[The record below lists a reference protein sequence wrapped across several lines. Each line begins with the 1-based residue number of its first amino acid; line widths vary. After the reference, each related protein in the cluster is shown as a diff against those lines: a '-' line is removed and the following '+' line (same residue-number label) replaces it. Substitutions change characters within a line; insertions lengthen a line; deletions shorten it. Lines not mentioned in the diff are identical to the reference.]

1 LPPVSQLWTQRLPGL
16 FNGLGDGLSNALGRA
31 GGLRLLA
38 WAIAA
43 LIIGLA
49 YQLAEIT
56 VLLLSPGVGHHSQV
70 NTPLERQPAPGVA
83 RRALT
88 ADELR
93 RLAARDPFRAEAAAE
108 PITAPVMAVKTP
120 LPLALKGTS
129 VGGPR
134 SSYAILALGS
144 SPEEVYRTGDELMPG
159 VRLKAIERD
168 RILLARNGNTETLL
182 LDQTRSARIDGQT
195 SATAQTR
202 QIARADIELQKRD
215 LGALISSIQLQPS
228 IGGERAG
235 GLRVTSLAVG
245 SFWHRL
251 GLVQGDVIQQINGR
265 RVRSM
270 QDLMGLYQDFKDTTR
285 VQVQLLR
292 DGHALT
298 LDLAIL

>member
-1 LPPVSQLWTQRLPGL
+1 VSQLRMQRLPGL
-16 FNGLGDGLSNALGRA
+16 FTGLVDGLRNALGRA

-43 LIIGLA
+43 LVIGLA
-49 YQLAEIT
+49 YQLARIT
-56 VLLLSPGVGHHSQV
+56 VLLLSPAAPHHSLV
-70 NTPLERQPAPGVA
+70 NAPVERQPALSVA
-83 RRALT
+83 RHTLT

-93 RLAARDPFRAEAAAE
+93 RLAARDPFRAEAVAE
-108 PITAPVMAVKTP
+108 PIMAPAAAVKTP

-129 VGGPR
+129 VGGPG
-134 SSYAILALGS
+134 SSYAILAFGS

-159 VRLKAIERD
+159 VRLKGIERD

-182 LDQTRSARIDGQT
+182 LDEARSARADGQT

-202 QIARADIELQKRD
+202 QIARADIELQKRN

-235 GLRVTSLAVG
+235 LRVTSIIVG

-251 GLVQGDVIQQINGR
+251 GLAQGDVIQEINGR